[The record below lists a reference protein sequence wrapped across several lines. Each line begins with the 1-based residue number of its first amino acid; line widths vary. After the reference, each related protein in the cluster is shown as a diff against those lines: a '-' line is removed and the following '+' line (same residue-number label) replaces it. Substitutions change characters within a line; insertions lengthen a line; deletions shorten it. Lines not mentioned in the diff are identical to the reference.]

1 MASSWNDVIKS
12 RPDRGVVLRD
22 NDLLL
27 TPSKL
32 LPPPETDGHL
42 TKVFVRSNR
51 LVQVFGR
58 GAAGVPRTPR
68 SNYIWFRGGTIRFG
82 KLTMTDADLQ
92 LIDMHPADPSISTR
106 RGRDAARGRLFE
118 EHASARSSDLHARL
132 QLAREVIHSC
142 ISVRAGS
149 IRAARRAGRYA
160 ESIATVNSTIVTIR
174 YVCGSKAL
182 IP

>member
-1 MASSWNDVIKS
+1 M
-12 RPDRGVVLRD
+12 
-22 NDLLL
+22 
-27 TPSKL
+27 
-32 LPPPETDGHL
+32 
-42 TKVFVRSNR
+42 FVRGNR
-51 LVQVFGR
+51 LVQVFGGEPR
-58 GAAGVPRTPR
+58 QCRALLAA
-68 SNYIWFRGGTIRFG
+68 NYIWFRGGTIRFG

-92 LIDMHPADPSISTR
+92 LIDMHPADPFDFYSAKYETQLVAGYSKNTP
-106 RGRDAARGRLFE
+106 
-118 EHASARSSDLHARL
+118 SARASDLHARL